1 MPADYAYV
9 QTPATLEQFP
19 PPVWPTNAVGT
30 DRTEFRVSLDLD
42 GSTLRIVRQL
52 ICGDTHA
59 SRIVV
64 WSRDHAEVCNA
75 EEAYEALGA
84 HQTGCSSGASGR
96 WHSDRTG

>member
-1 MPADYAYV
+1 MPTDHAHI
-9 QTPATLEQFP
+9 QMPATLEQS
-19 PPVWPTNAVGT
+19 PPVVWLTNPVGT

-42 GSTLRIVRQL
+42 GSTLRIARQWT
-52 ICGDTHA
+52 CGDTPA

-75 EEAYEALGA
+75 EAAYEALGA
-84 HQTGCSSGASGR
+84 HQAGCSSGASGR